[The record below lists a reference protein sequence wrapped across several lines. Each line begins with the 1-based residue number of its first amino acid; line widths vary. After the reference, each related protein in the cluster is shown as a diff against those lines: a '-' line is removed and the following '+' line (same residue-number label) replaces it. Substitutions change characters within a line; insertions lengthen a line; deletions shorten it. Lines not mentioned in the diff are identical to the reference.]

1 MSPQIAAAAVGASGF
16 LGFKANQ
23 AQAKQLRQ
31 LADYEAEVTRQEA
44 KLLARRKAEE
54 EERLRQQ
61 SDRLVATQVVATSA
75 SGIQMSGSPYLAL
88 RDAYFNTEKDALM
101 IQFASE
107 VEQTKAIADER
118 LILAQGKARST
129 AAKTNAYR
137 SLFESGT
144 KAATLLSSQEK

>member
-1 MSPQIAAAAVGASGF
+1 MEPTTMAALAVGGSGF

-23 AQAKQLRQ
+23 AQAKALRQ
-31 LADYEAEVTRQEA
+31 VADYEAEVSRQEA

-54 EERLRQQ
+54 ESRLRQQ
-61 SDRLVATQVVATSA
+61 SERLVSTQRVATAA
-75 SGIQMSGSPYLAL
+75 SGITMSGSPYLAL

-107 VEQTKAIADER
+107 IEQVKAKQDQA
-118 LILAQGKARST
+118 LTLAQGRARST

-137 SLFESGT
+137 SLLESGSR
-144 KAATLLSSQEK
+144 AATLMG

>member
-1 MSPQIAAAAVGASGF
+1 MAPQLLMAAAGATAASGI

-23 AQAKQLRQ
+23 AQAKALRQ
-31 LADYEAEVTRQEA
+31 VAEYEAEVTRQEA

-61 SDRLVATQVVATSA
+61 SDRLISTQRVATAA

-107 VEQTKAIADER
+107 VEQTKMLADQT
-118 LILAQGKARST
+118 LTLAEGRARST

-137 SLFESGT
+137 SLLESG
-144 KAATLLSSQEK
+144 ARASQLI

>member
-1 MSPQIAAAAVGASGF
+1 MAGPLVLAAAGATAASGF

-44 KLLARRKAEE
+44 ELLARRKTEE
-54 EERLRQQ
+54 EQRLRQQ
-61 SDRLVATQVVATSA
+61 SDRLISTQRVATAA
-75 SGIQMSGSPYLAL
+75 SGVQISGSPYLAL

-101 IQFASE
+101 IQFASN
-107 VEQTKAIADER
+107 VEQTKALADQR
-118 LILAQGKARST
+118 LILAQGRARST

-137 SLFESGT
+137 SLLESGT
-144 KAATLLSSQEK
+144 RAATLMS

>member
-1 MSPQIAAAAVGASGF
+1 MADPLVMAAAGATAASGI

-23 AQAKQLRQ
+23 AQAKALRQ
-31 LADYEAEVTRQEA
+31 VAEYEAEVTRQEA

-61 SDRLVATQVVATSA
+61 SDRLISTQRVATAA

-101 IQFASE
+101 IQFASD
-107 VEQTKAIADER
+107 VEQTKALADER

-137 SLFESGT
+137 SLLESGT
-144 KAATLLSSQEK
+144 KAATLMS